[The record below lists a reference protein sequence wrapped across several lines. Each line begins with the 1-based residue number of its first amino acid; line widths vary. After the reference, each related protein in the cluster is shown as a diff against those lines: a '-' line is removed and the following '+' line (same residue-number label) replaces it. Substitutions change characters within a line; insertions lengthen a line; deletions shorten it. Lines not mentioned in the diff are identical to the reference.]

1 MGEAAGSIPELLG
14 APRRAR
20 YLSQDFQSVGE
31 ESAQVWPE
39 ATPLGFPELLF
50 IPELAPTF
58 LPSCALPTLSELL
71 LNFPVRAN

>member
-1 MGEAAGSIPELLG
+1 MGEAAGSKPELPG

-20 YLSQDFQSVGE
+20 YLSQGFQSLGE

-39 ATPLGFPELLF
+39 ATLGFPELLF
-50 IPELAPTF
+50 IPELASTF

-71 LNFPVRAN
+71 LKFPCAS